1 MTNQK
6 WSELGAKDKTQL
18 ILAIVLIASSILLL
32 FVSFLITMEIGTG
45 VLAGAAEMLATA
57 LGLFGIGM
65 YVKNS
70 LIDLHTEVNKRM
82 DELDKQYQKPFNIQN
97 DSNIEVRNNN

>member
-32 FVSFLITMEIGTG
+32 FVSFIITLEIKSG
-45 VLAGAAEMLATA
+45 VLAGSAEMLATA
-57 LGLFGIGM
+57 LGLMGIGM

-70 LIDLHTEVNKRM
+70 LIDLHTEVNKRIE
-82 DELDKQYQKPFNIQN
+82 ELDKQYQKPYNIQN
-97 DSNIEVRNNN
+97 DSNIEIRKQ